1 MITLTPKVTCV
12 VVDVSG
18 DEPDVEFKW
27 FVNNV
32 EVYTAQTEPPK
43 ELSNGT
49 LRVVSVL
56 PIQHN
61 DWLSGKKF
69 KCKVNNKGLPGPTE
83 RTISKPQGGICR
95 QTGWELW
102 WGMRMNTCVD
112 SPLLRP

>member
-1 MITLTPKVTCV
+1 MMSLQPKITCV
-12 VVDVSG
+12 VVDVSE
-18 DEPDVEFKW
+18 DERDVQFSW
-27 FVNNV
+27 FVGNK
-32 EVYTAQTEPPK
+32 EEKTAQTQSHEEPFN
-43 ELSNGT
+43 ST

-56 PIQHN
+56 PIKHN
-61 DWLSGKKF
+61 DWLSGKEF

-102 WGMRMNTCVD
+102 WGVRMNTCVD